1 MFCFLTRY
9 HHQYHHH
16 LQSSTA
22 HFLQEDTSCQIVS
35 ALIESHRSATI
46 LHSQEAEYF
55 LGTTPEEFESNQA
68 VRDRIEQRLI
78 HLSELSL
85 NGEKKDRE
93 PVIMDFM
100 LTSYVSEVTSK
111 DGPRSAFQLAVS
123 ETCIISSSDMR
134 LNENENENEEDI
146 VVIL

>member
-1 MFCFLTRY
+1 
-9 HHQYHHH
+9 
-16 LQSSTA
+16 
-22 HFLQEDTSCQIVS
+22 
-35 ALIESHRSATI
+35 
-46 LHSQEAEYF
+46 
-55 LGTTPEEFESNQA
+55 
-68 VRDRIEQRLI
+68 VRDRIGQRLI

-100 LTSYVSEVTSK
+100 LTSYVTEVTSK

-123 ETCIISSSDMR
+123 ETCIISSADMR
-134 LNENENENEEDI
+134 LNENENENEDEDI